1 MTVAA
6 HTESTNPSSALRHPR
21 FVAFFTAAAISNAAG
36 WMQLVAV
43 PALLYD
49 LTGQAKWLGLSSLAT
64 LVPAV
69 LLTPYAG
76 VLADRL
82 QRRVILMITQTV
94 QMGATFTLWG
104 LYTTGHISATAIICT
119 GFVGGVATGFQTAAW
134 QAFIPS
140 LVPREAMMDAVRLN
154 STQFTIARAVGPA
167 AAGSVVLQLGTGAAI
182 FINAATF
189 ALVIGVLVVIRPQ
202 PTARVTTAER
212 ARDAMRAGAS
222 YVWGHPALRLATLLS
237 FFTAITGQSLQYIAA
252 AVASRHFGEAS
263 QDNAWLLTSLGVG
276 AFIASL
282 VGFRL
287 ARRFTRRRM
296 MLFALAM
303 YVLAPLIIIATRVF
317 WVGMLGYFVG
327 GLAHLTFAVQVNTLI
342 QSETPD
348 HLRGRTMSFYLLGIL
363 AGIPIGSL
371 TMGSLIDAVGV
382 RTTLLADAVLILA
395 VTLWLHATDRLRVF
409 NRPLSMPSDQTSND
423 TGKL

>member
-1 MTVAA
+1 MTVTTHAA
-6 HTESTNPSSALRHPR
+6 STKPSSALRHRR

-49 LTGQAKWLGLSSLAT
+49 LTGQAKWLGISSLAS

-82 QRRVILMITQTV
+82 QRRVILIVTQSV
-94 QMGATFTLWG
+94 QMSATFTLWG
-104 LYTTGHISATAIICT
+104 LYTTGHISTTAILCT
-119 GFVGGVATGFQTAAW
+119 GLVGGVATGFQTAAW

-189 ALVIGVLVVIRPQ
+189 ALVIGVLIVIRPV
-202 PTARVTTAER
+202 PTTVVSSGER
-212 ARDAMRAGAS
+212 ARDAMRVGAS
-222 YVWGHPALRLATLLS
+222 YVWHHPAVRLATLLS

-252 AVASRHFGEAS
+252 AVSSRHFGRPS

-276 AFIASL
+276 AFLASL
-282 VGFRL
+282 VGYRL
-287 ARRFTRRRM
+287 ARRYSRRLM
-296 MLFALAM
+296 MQLALGM
-303 YVLAPLIIIATRVF
+303 YILAPLLIVATHRF
-317 WVGMLGYFVG
+317 WIGMLGYFVG

-371 TMGSLIDAVGV
+371 AMGSLIDSVGV
-382 RTTLLADAVLILA
+382 RTTLLVDAALILA
-395 VTLWLHATDRLRVF
+395 VAACLQATDRLRVF
-409 NRPLSMPSDQTSND
+409 NPPT
-423 TGKL
+423 

>member
-1 MTVAA
+1 VTVAA
-6 HTESTNPSSALRHPR
+6 STESTNPSSALRHPR

-49 LTGQAKWLGLSSLAT
+49 LTGQAKWLGLSSLAS

-76 VLADRL
+76 VLADRM
-82 QRRVILMITQTV
+82 QRRVILIVTQTV
-94 QMGATFTLWG
+94 QMAATFTLWA
-104 LYTTGHISATAIICT
+104 LYTTGDISAAAIIGT

-140 LVPREAMMDAVRLN
+140 LVPRDAMMDAVRLN

-167 AAGSVVLQLGTGAAI
+167 AAGSVVLKLGTGAAI

-189 ALVIGVLVVIRPQ
+189 ALVIGVLAVIRP
-202 PTARVTTAER
+202 AATTMIDAGER

-222 YVWGHPALRLATLLS
+222 YVWHHPALRLATMLS
-237 FFTAITGQSLQYIAA
+237 LFTAITGQSLQYIAA
-252 AVASRHFGEAS
+252 AVSSRHFGRSS

-276 AFIASL
+276 AFLASL
-282 VGFRL
+282 VGYRL
-287 ARRFTRRRM
+287 ARIYSRRRM
-296 MLFALAM
+296 MQLALAL
-303 YVLAPLIIIATRVF
+303 YTIAPLLIVATHTF

-371 TMGSLIDAVGV
+371 VLGALIDAVGV
-382 RTTLLADAVLILA
+382 RATMVTDAALIVA
-395 VTLWLHATDRLRVF
+395 VTTALHATNRLHVF
-409 NRPLSMPSDQTSND
+409 NRPA
-423 TGKL
+423 